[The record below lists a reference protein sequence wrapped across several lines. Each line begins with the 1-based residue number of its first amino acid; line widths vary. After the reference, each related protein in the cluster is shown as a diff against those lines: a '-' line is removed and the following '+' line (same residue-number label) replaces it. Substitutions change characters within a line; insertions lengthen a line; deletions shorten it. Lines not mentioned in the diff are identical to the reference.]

1 MPIRYDYI
9 DTILKSNGLCNPI
22 LDVLVPDHHR
32 YSTMVYQHKGSLH
45 AITNPG
51 SKFIGNTDQALA
63 ETKHSELFKVALENE
78 TQLLLTPEY
87 SCPFSALERLLQGED
102 FPSEGKLWVVGC
114 ESIQPE
120 ELRTIKLKYNANDT
134 IVIAENNALKSAED
148 KILDPICYLFR
159 TNATVGGGSK
169 KVILFQFKTFPMGA
183 TGVEAENLLFGTQR
197 FVFRN
202 DEDSIYLATILCSE
216 SLEIDLSRDLRQ
228 FVDKPYLLLHPQM
241 NGGARTD
248 AFKSYRTDFY
258 TTCMEDS
265 DKELICLNWAKESK
279 IAGKEIGYSN
289 SAVYTK
295 AKKIN
300 LEDIRIEVNDKHGM
314 FYNCWSSA
322 RSSILVLDNH
332 ESIYYFENSKT
343 SKRPLNVQNQGRYG
357 PTMLKRFIW
366 NDDWLESVIGI
377 NDDLTNTC
385 VTIGGNF
392 DKLLDPELSSL
403 NRERLLSLSTGVI
416 SGKDW
421 YNPNAS
427 TLFNIDNSE
436 KSFRLSVFQ
445 DPLTQATK
453 KEWLI
458 RYASLST
465 GYLNQDGIFPQDSH
479 LGDLENQPVIDYSPH
494 AFHYNVRSAS
504 ATPACIVYLG
514 DADPSMVNE
523 LKAYLLGSAPQDNSY
538 RLRLMILY
546 NHLGTLCKD
555 YEKNGPDIS
564 GNANGNPVA
573 INKKRQ

>member
-1 MPIRYDYI
+1 MSIRYDYI
-9 DTILKSNGLCNPI
+9 DTILTANGLRNPK

-32 YSTMVYQHKGSLH
+32 YSMMVYQHKGSLQ
-45 AITNPG
+45 AITTPQ
-51 SKFIGNTDQALA
+51 SKFIGNTDRDLA
-63 ETKHSELFKVALENE
+63 ASKHSELFKLAIE
-78 TQLLLTPEY
+78 TEIQLLLTPEY
-87 SCPFSALERLLQGED
+87 SCPLTAIEALLQSD
-102 FPSEGKLWVVGC
+102 NFPSEGKLWVICC
-114 ESIQPE
+114 ESIKPD
-120 ELRTIKLKYNANDT
+120 ELRIFKTNYTIDNTVVL
-134 IVIAENNALKSAED
+134 AENNALVNTQD

-159 TNATVGGGSK
+159 TNSTLEGESK
-169 KVILFQFKTFPMGA
+169 KVVLFQFKTFPMGA
-183 TGVEAENLLFGTQR
+183 TGVEAENLLFGTER

-300 LEDIRIEVNDKHGM
+300 LEDNRIEVNDSYGM
-314 FYNCWSSA
+314 FYNCWNNA
-322 RSSILVLDNH
+322 RSSILVLDND
-332 ESIYYFENSKT
+332 ESIYHFENSKT

-357 PTMLKRFIW
+357 PEMSNRFIW
-366 NDDWLESVIGI
+366 NDTWVESVLGI
-377 NDDLTNTC
+377 NGELTETC
-385 VTIGGNF
+385 SEIKGDFN
-392 DKLLDPELSSL
+392 KLLDVELSSL
-403 NRERLLSLSTGVI
+403 NRERLLSLSTGLI

-421 YNPNAS
+421 FKPSAS
-427 TLFNIDNSE
+427 SLFNIDNSE
-436 KSFRLSVFQ
+436 QSFRLSVFQ
-445 DPLTQATK
+445 DPLTQAK
-453 KEWLI
+453 KREWLI

-465 GYLNQDGIFPQDSH
+465 GYLKQDGIFPQDSH
-479 LGDLENQPVIDYSPH
+479 LIDLVNQPTINYSP
-494 AFHYNVRSAS
+494 ATLHYNVTSAS
-504 ATPACIVYLG
+504 ANPACIVYVG
-514 DADPSMVNE
+514 DADPAIINE

-546 NHLGTLCKD
+546 NHLGVLCKD
-555 YEKNGPDIS
+555 YEKSGPDIS
-564 GNANGNPVA
+564 GNTNGNPVA